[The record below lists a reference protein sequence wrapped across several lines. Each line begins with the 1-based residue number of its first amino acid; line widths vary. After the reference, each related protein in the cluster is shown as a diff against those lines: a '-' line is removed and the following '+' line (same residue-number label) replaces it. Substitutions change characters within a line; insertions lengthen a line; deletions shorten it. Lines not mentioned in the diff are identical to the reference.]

1 MDFTCAG
8 LIEQISRKG
17 SIPDNQILFSNNSLI
32 NFFNEELQNKI
43 VPYVS
48 SIMED
53 YFLSE
58 KTYVADGNTKEYL
71 IPPDSIGSKIK
82 SVSIWDTNGIQLNQQ
97 PRLDY
102 NNLISTISGY
112 YIFNNKIIFYPK
124 AIMSNIIKISYYKR
138 PNVITDSYY
147 KITAI
152 SSDSVSTTL
161 TVDIDPTALSNG
173 TGIDIISKNSPF
185 VVLLNTS
192 ITSTTTTTIVIPY
205 TNLLSVGDYV
215 SLEGTSAFPQIPQEI
230 IPLLVQAVEV
240 RLMESMGDY
249 NGFQASVA
257 TYQQMASDNMFLI
270 SNRNEYPVRKLKNV
284 NKISKWII

>member
-8 LIEQISRKG
+8 LIEQVKRKS
-17 SIPDNQILFSNNSLI
+17 SIPDNQTLYTDSDLVKFL
-32 NFFNEELQNKI
+32 NEELQNKI
-43 VPYVS
+43 VPYIA

-58 KTYVADGNTKEYL
+58 KSYVADGNTKEYL

-82 SVSIWDTNGIQLNQQ
+82 SVSIWNDEVQLNQR

-102 NNLISTISGY
+102 NNLVSTVSGY

-138 PNVITDSYY
+138 PNDITSTYY
-147 KITAI
+147 KITGI
-152 SSDSVSTTL
+152 SNGANTTL
-161 TVDIDPTALSNG
+161 TVDTDPTALSNG
-173 TGIDIISKNSPF
+173 TSIDIISKSSPF
-185 VVLLNTS
+185 VLSLNTTV
-192 ITSTTTTTIVIPY
+192 TSTTTTTIVIPL
-205 TNLLSVGDYV
+205 TTLLSVGDYV
-215 SLEGTSAFPQIPQEI
+215 SIEGTSAFPQIPQEI

-240 RLMESMGDY
+240 RLNESIGDY

-257 TYQQMASDNMFLI
+257 TYQQMSTDNMLLI
-270 SNRNEYPVRKLKNV
+270 STRNEYPVRKIKNV